1 MPEKRR
7 IHVITGGKYHD
18 FDLARL
24 RILEAAAQYEDIR
37 ASCAMDFSGLDVLA
51 QCDGLI
57 LYTCDLMPSDE
68 EADQIERFVSGGG
81 RIFALHAVNAHLEYT
96 DGPVIEVGGVRIP
109 GLVKPMSKK
118 VAPKFI
124 ELIGSR
130 FVTHLVRQKMSIH
143 VEDDDH
149 PVTRGLADFE
159 IEDEP
164 YVMTPIG
171 DIRTLMSARYKGLT
185 PGYSTVEI
193 HDDPPR
199 PQLYIKDHGK
209 GAVLYSPLG
218 HACGKHDMAPLM
230 AKAPV
235 VRGPWDDQ
243 MFCEIL
249 RRGIGWAAN
258 LQAQ

>member
-1 MPEKRR
+1 MSEASR

-24 RILEAAAQYEDIR
+24 RILEAAAGYEHIR
-37 ASCAMDFSGLDVLA
+37 ASCAMDFSGLEILS
-51 QCDGLI
+51 QCQGLI

-68 EADQIERFVSGGG
+68 QAAQIEKFVYEGG

-109 GLVKPMSKK
+109 GLVKPMSERI
-118 VAPKFI
+118 APAFI

-130 FVTHLVRQKMSIH
+130 FVTHLVRQKMSIK
-143 VEDDDH
+143 VEDGDH

-164 YVMTPIG
+164 YVMVPIG
-171 DIRTLMSARYKGLT
+171 KIRTLMSARYKGPT

-199 PQLYIKDHGK
+199 PQLYVKDHGK

-230 AKAPV
+230 VEAPV

-243 MFCEIL
+243 VFSDIL
-249 RRGIGWAAN
+249 SRGIGWAAD
-258 LQAQ
+258 LRWP